1 MINGLSDVCID
12 TFVMWG
18 HCVRQLWPKPVFTAR
33 QCPRGRYSTAQTD
46 PDGVRTV
53 LQVFVDRHYVSPGQ
67 VNVDLFRSGSR
78 CSYGPLGTELRLN
91 LLNQWWHSVTRSTE
105 QVFGIDT
112 LSSGRKQE
120 ADGRRIVESGLL
132 QQIFEQR
139 GPSKEQ
145 VIQEASGLLQSSPS
159 VRTSLLQGALE
170 LYVPSLELVNRRL
183 PFGLAEMGL
192 CFQPSDFSDLVLLPS
207 HVFTVAGSLDETK
220 VKMVEKNFSSSEVP
234 EDDLERV
241 ASRGVRIM
249 YSFPWGQE
257 CLETL
262 WSRGNEELLLT
273 HNNAHSKLQC
283 RDGQKSVP
291 HVVSISGNMDRGM
304 MAFLFN
310 SLQQLKKDG
319 SKQKLQHRKVLKLHP
334 VLAPVKVALDIGRGP
349 TVELRQLCE
358 GLLQEFREAKIFVW
372 PGYLGTLPTSV
383 ELLNTRYDEMGVL
396 FTVVIILQI
405 IKESQQQ
412 HGLRHGDYQRYRG
425 YCSRRLRR
433 LRKTLGFKM
442 GNRHKFVGK
451 KITVE
456 MLSDSRYLLLVLME
470 AERAWSY
477 AMQLKQEANTEPRKR
492 FHLLSRLR
500 KAAKHSEKLEKL
512 CESPRVDAKTKLEAQ
527 AYTAYLTGMVEFELQ
542 ATIYEK
548 LASAFTE
555 ELALLYR
562 QRVDE
567 ISPNIR
573 YCAYNIGDQ
582 NAIND
587 LMQMRLTG
595 GGGGMMAE
603 KLEALITQAR
613 TKQAATM
620 SEVEWRGRTVPVKI
634 DKARIFLLGLADNE
648 AAIAQTVNEDTK
660 EHLYETLLA
669 ECRDTIQAVKEEL
682 KNEAKQRERS
692 SDNDGGKV
700 SNLQFLHSY
709 LTYIKLCTLVKRNES
724 MAHTLQAK
732 LKETE
737 ADENKRGPR
746 PQDLIRLYDIILQS
760 LAELSTLQGLEDD
773 HMFQKELSL
782 KLLVYK
788 AYRCFFIAQSYVL
801 VKKWSE
807 ALVLYE
813 RVLKYAKEV
822 QSKSKSLNKSLK
834 DLPDVQELIAE
845 VNAEKYSLQAAAILD
860 TDDTAE
866 VSPHQQVKESKPLCE
881 RLDTFRLDAT
891 LVGKQPNLVQFPPEF
906 QPIPCKPLFFDLALN
921 HVAFPPLDDK
931 VEQKG
936 KGGLTGYIKG
946 IFGFGS

>member
-1 MINGLSDVCID
+1 M
-12 TFVMWG
+12 
-18 HCVRQLWPKPVFTAR
+18 TA
-33 QCPRGRYSTAQTD
+33 D
-46 PDGVRTV
+46 
-53 LQVFVDRHYVSPGQ
+53 
-67 VNVDLFRSGSR
+67 
-78 CSYGPLGTELRLN
+78 
-91 LLNQWWHSVTRSTE
+91 
-105 QVFGIDT
+105 
-112 LSSGRKQE
+112 KQ
-120 ADGRRIVESGLL
+120 I
-132 QQIFEQR
+132 
-139 GPSKEQ
+139 
-145 VIQEASGLLQSSPS
+145 
-159 VRTSLLQGALE
+159 
-170 LYVPSLELVNRRL
+170 
-183 PFGLAEMGL
+183 
-192 CFQPSDFSDLVLLPS
+192 
-207 HVFTVAGSLDETK
+207 ETK
-220 VKMVEKNFSSSEVP
+220 LSPTEENKENVQEGWLG
-234 EDDLERV
+234 LE
-241 ASRGVRIM
+241 
-249 YSFPWGQE
+249 
-257 CLETL
+257 
-262 WSRGNEELLLT
+262 
-273 HNNAHSKLQC
+273 
-283 RDGQKSVP
+283 
-291 HVVSISGNMDRGM
+291 
-304 MAFLFN
+304 
-310 SLQQLKKDG
+310 
-319 SKQKLQHRKVLKLHP
+319 
-334 VLAPVKVALDIGRGP
+334 
-349 TVELRQLCE
+349 
-358 GLLQEFREAKIFVW
+358 
-372 PGYLGTLPTSV
+372 
-383 ELLNTRYDEMGVL
+383 
-396 FTVVIILQI
+396 ILQI

-456 MLSDSRYLLLVLME
+456 ILSDSRYLLLVLME

-477 AMQLKQEANTEPRKR
+477 AMQLKQEANTEPRKK
-492 FHLLSRLR
+492 FHLLARLR

-527 AYTAYLTGMVEFELQ
+527 AYTAYLTGMVHFELQ
-542 ATIYEK
+542 EWKLAMEAFNKCKTIYEK

-555 ELALLYR
+555 EMAVLYR

-620 SEVEWRGRTVPVKI
+620 SEVEWRGRSVPVKI

-648 AAIAQTVNEDTK
+648 AAIAQAVNEETK

-669 ECRDTIQAVKEEL
+669 ECRDTIQAVREEL

-692 SDNDGGKV
+692 SDNESGKV

-732 LKETE
+732 LKETG

-773 HMFQKELSL
+773 HTFQKEVSL
-782 KLLVYK
+782 KTLVYK

-822 QSKSKSLNKSLK
+822 QSKSKSLNNSLK
-834 DLPDVQELIAE
+834 DLPDIQELIAE

-860 TDDTAE
+860 TDEAPE
-866 VSPHQQVKESKPLCE
+866 VSTQQQVKDNTPLCE
-881 RLDTFRLDAT
+881 HLDNFHLDKT
-891 LVGKQPNLVQFPPEF
+891 LVGKHPNLVQFPPEF

>member
-1 MINGLSDVCID
+1 MAAD
-12 TFVMWG
+12 
-18 HCVRQLWPKPVFTAR
+18 
-33 QCPRGRYSTAQTD
+33 
-46 PDGVRTV
+46 
-53 LQVFVDRHYVSPGQ
+53 
-67 VNVDLFRSGSR
+67 
-78 CSYGPLGTELRLN
+78 
-91 LLNQWWHSVTRSTE
+91 
-105 QVFGIDT
+105 
-112 LSSGRKQE
+112 KQNE
-120 ADGRRIVESGLL
+120 A
-132 QQIFEQR
+132 
-139 GPSKEQ
+139 K
-145 VIQEASGLLQSSPS
+145 
-159 VRTSLLQGALE
+159 
-170 LYVPSLELVNRRL
+170 VPSADEKKGKQSDGGLGLE
-183 PFGLAEMGL
+183 
-192 CFQPSDFSDLVLLPS
+192 
-207 HVFTVAGSLDETK
+207 
-220 VKMVEKNFSSSEVP
+220 
-234 EDDLERV
+234 
-241 ASRGVRIM
+241 
-249 YSFPWGQE
+249 
-257 CLETL
+257 
-262 WSRGNEELLLT
+262 
-273 HNNAHSKLQC
+273 
-283 RDGQKSVP
+283 
-291 HVVSISGNMDRGM
+291 
-304 MAFLFN
+304 
-310 SLQQLKKDG
+310 
-319 SKQKLQHRKVLKLHP
+319 
-334 VLAPVKVALDIGRGP
+334 
-349 TVELRQLCE
+349 
-358 GLLQEFREAKIFVW
+358 
-372 PGYLGTLPTSV
+372 
-383 ELLNTRYDEMGVL
+383 
-396 FTVVIILQI
+396 ILQI

-442 GNRHKFVGK
+442 GNRHKFIGK

-456 MLSDSRYLLLVLME
+456 MLSDSRYLLLVLIE

-492 FHLLSRLR
+492 FHLLARLR

-542 ATIYEK
+542 EWKGAMEAFNKCKTIYEK

-555 ELALLYR
+555 ELAVLYR
-562 QRVDE
+562 QRVEE
-567 ISPNIR
+567 ISPNLR

-603 KLEALITQAR
+603 KLESLITQAR

-620 SEVEWRGRTVPVKI
+620 SEVEWRGRTVPVKS

-648 AAIAQTVNEDTK
+648 AAIAQAGNEETK

-669 ECRDTIQAVKEEL
+669 ECRDTIQAVREEL
-682 KNEAKQRERS
+682 KNEAKQRERGS
-692 SDNDGGKV
+692 EGDGGKV
-700 SNLQFLHSY
+700 SNMLFLHSY
-709 LTYIKLCTLVKRNES
+709 LTYIKLCTVVKRNES

-732 LKETE
+732 LKETQ

-760 LAELSTLQGLEDD
+760 LAELSTLQGLEED
-773 HMFQKELSL
+773 HSFQKEVSL
-782 KLLVYK
+782 KILVYK
-788 AYRCFFIAQSYVL
+788 AYRCFFIAQSYVV

-813 RVLKYAKEV
+813 RVLKYAREV
-822 QSKSKSLNKSLK
+822 VSKAKSLNNTSLK

-860 TDDTAE
+860 TDETVE
-866 VSPHQQVKESKPLCE
+866 VPSQQQVKDNTPLCD
-881 RLDTFRLDAT
+881 RLDTFRLDPS
-891 LVGKQPNLVQFPPEF
+891 LVGKQPNLVQFPPDF

>member
-1 MINGLSDVCID
+1 MTAD
-12 TFVMWG
+12 
-18 HCVRQLWPKPVFTAR
+18 RQ
-33 QCPRGRYSTAQTD
+33 
-46 PDGVRTV
+46 
-53 LQVFVDRHYVSPGQ
+53 
-67 VNVDLFRSGSR
+67 
-78 CSYGPLGTELRLN
+78 
-91 LLNQWWHSVTRSTE
+91 
-105 QVFGIDT
+105 I
-112 LSSGRKQE
+112 
-120 ADGRRIVESGLL
+120 
-132 QQIFEQR
+132 
-139 GPSKEQ
+139 
-145 VIQEASGLLQSSPS
+145 
-159 VRTSLLQGALE
+159 
-170 LYVPSLELVNRRL
+170 
-183 PFGLAEMGL
+183 
-192 CFQPSDFSDLVLLPS
+192 
-207 HVFTVAGSLDETK
+207 
-220 VKMVEKNFSSSEVP
+220 
-234 EDDLERV
+234 
-241 ASRGVRIM
+241 
-249 YSFPWGQE
+249 
-257 CLETL
+257 
-262 WSRGNEELLLT
+262 
-273 HNNAHSKLQC
+273 
-283 RDGQKSVP
+283 
-291 HVVSISGNMDRGM
+291 
-304 MAFLFN
+304 
-310 SLQQLKKDG
+310 
-319 SKQKLQHRKVLKLHP
+319 
-334 VLAPVKVALDIGRGP
+334 
-349 TVELRQLCE
+349 
-358 GLLQEFREAKIFVW
+358 EAKLSPTEENKENIQ
-372 PGYLGTLPTSV
+372 GGLGL
-383 ELLNTRYDEMGVL
+383 E
-396 FTVVIILQI
+396 ILQI

-456 MLSDSRYLLLVLME
+456 ILSDSRYLLLVLME

-477 AMQLKQEANTEPRKR
+477 AMQLKQEANTEPRKK
-492 FHLLSRLR
+492 FHLLARLR

-512 CESPRVDAKTKLEAQ
+512 CESHRVDAKTKLEAQ
-527 AYTAYLTGMVEFELQ
+527 AYTAYLTGMVHFELQ
-542 ATIYEK
+542 EWKLAMEAFNKCKTIYEK
-548 LASAFTE
+548 LESAFTE
-555 ELALLYR
+555 ELAVLYR

-620 SEVEWRGRTVPVKI
+620 SEVEWRGRSVPVKI

-648 AAIAQTVNEDTK
+648 AAIAQAVNEETK

-669 ECRDTIQAVKEEL
+669 ECRDTIQAVREEL
-682 KNEAKQRERS
+682 KSEAKQRERS
-692 SDNDGGKV
+692 SDNESGKV

-732 LKETE
+732 LKETG

-746 PQDLIRLYDIILQS
+746 PQDLIRLYDIVLQS

-773 HMFQKELSL
+773 HTFQKEVSL
-782 KLLVYK
+782 KTLVYK

-822 QSKSKSLNKSLK
+822 QSKSKSLNNSLE

-845 VNAEKYSLQAAAILD
+845 VSAEKYSLQAAAIL
-860 TDDTAE
+860 ASFSCA
-866 VSPHQQVKESKPLCE
+866 VINKCFPQPLCE
-881 RLDTFRLDAT
+881 HLDNFHLDKT
-891 LVGKQPNLVQFPPEF
+891 LVGKHPNLVQFPPEF

>member
-1 MINGLSDVCID
+1 MTADKHTEGKVSAMDENKENSSDGGL
-12 TFVMWG
+12 
-18 HCVRQLWPKPVFTAR
+18 
-33 QCPRGRYSTAQTD
+33 
-46 PDGVRTV
+46 
-53 LQVFVDRHYVSPGQ
+53 
-67 VNVDLFRSGSR
+67 
-78 CSYGPLGTELRLN
+78 
-91 LLNQWWHSVTRSTE
+91 
-105 QVFGIDT
+105 
-112 LSSGRKQE
+112 
-120 ADGRRIVESGLL
+120 GL
-132 QQIFEQR
+132 E
-139 GPSKEQ
+139 
-145 VIQEASGLLQSSPS
+145 
-159 VRTSLLQGALE
+159 
-170 LYVPSLELVNRRL
+170 
-183 PFGLAEMGL
+183 
-192 CFQPSDFSDLVLLPS
+192 
-207 HVFTVAGSLDETK
+207 
-220 VKMVEKNFSSSEVP
+220 
-234 EDDLERV
+234 
-241 ASRGVRIM
+241 
-249 YSFPWGQE
+249 
-257 CLETL
+257 
-262 WSRGNEELLLT
+262 
-273 HNNAHSKLQC
+273 
-283 RDGQKSVP
+283 
-291 HVVSISGNMDRGM
+291 
-304 MAFLFN
+304 
-310 SLQQLKKDG
+310 
-319 SKQKLQHRKVLKLHP
+319 
-334 VLAPVKVALDIGRGP
+334 
-349 TVELRQLCE
+349 
-358 GLLQEFREAKIFVW
+358 
-372 PGYLGTLPTSV
+372 
-383 ELLNTRYDEMGVL
+383 
-396 FTVVIILQI
+396 ILQI

-442 GNRHKFVGK
+442 GNRHKFIGK

-456 MLSDSRYLLLVLME
+456 MLSDNRYLLLVLME

-500 KAAKHSEKLEKL
+500 KAAKHSENLEKL
-512 CESPRVDAKTKLEAQ
+512 CESPNVDAKTKLEAQ

-542 ATIYEK
+542 EWKRAMEAFNKCKTIYEK

-555 ELALLYR
+555 EMAALYR

-620 SEVEWRGRTVPVKI
+620 SEVEWRGRTVPVKM

-648 AAIAQTVNEDTK
+648 AAVAQASNEETK

-669 ECRDTIQAVKEEL
+669 ECRDTIQAVREEL
-682 KNEAKQRERS
+682 KTEAKLRERS
-692 SDNDGGKV
+692 SDNESGKV

-709 LTYIKLCTLVKRNES
+709 LSYIKLCTLVKRNES
-724 MAHTLQAK
+724 MAHTLHSK
-732 LKETE
+732 LKEPDT
-737 ADENKRGPR
+737 DESKRGPK

-760 LAELSTLQGLEDD
+760 LAELATLQGLEDD
-773 HMFQKELSL
+773 HAFQKEVSL
-782 KLLVYK
+782 KTLVYK

-822 QSKSKSLNKSLK
+822 QSKAKSLNNSLK

-860 TDDTAE
+860 TDETVEAP
-866 VSPHQQVKESKPLCE
+866 SQQQVRDNTPLCNQLE
-881 RLDTFRLDAT
+881 AFRLDPS
-891 LVGKQPNLVQFPPEF
+891 LVGKQPNLVQFPPDF

>member
-1 MINGLSDVCID
+1 MAAD
-12 TFVMWG
+12 
-18 HCVRQLWPKPVFTAR
+18 RQ
-33 QCPRGRYSTAQTD
+33 
-46 PDGVRTV
+46 
-53 LQVFVDRHYVSPGQ
+53 
-67 VNVDLFRSGSR
+67 N
-78 CSYGPLGTELRLN
+78 
-91 LLNQWWHSVTRSTE
+91 
-105 QVFGIDT
+105 
-112 LSSGRKQE
+112 E
-120 ADGRRIVESGLL
+120 A
-132 QQIFEQR
+132 
-139 GPSKEQ
+139 K
-145 VIQEASGLLQSSPS
+145 
-159 VRTSLLQGALE
+159 
-170 LYVPSLELVNRRL
+170 VP
-183 PFGLAEMGL
+183 
-192 CFQPSDFSDLVLLPS
+192 
-207 HVFTVAGSLDETK
+207 TLDENK
-220 VKMVEKNFSSSEVP
+220 ENFP
-234 EDDLERV
+234 
-241 ASRGVRIM
+241 M
-249 YSFPWGQE
+249 
-257 CLETL
+257 
-262 WSRGNEELLLT
+262 
-273 HNNAHSKLQC
+273 
-283 RDGQKSVP
+283 
-291 HVVSISGNMDRGM
+291 
-304 MAFLFN
+304 
-310 SLQQLKKDG
+310 
-319 SKQKLQHRKVLKLHP
+319 
-334 VLAPVKVALDIGRGP
+334 
-349 TVELRQLCE
+349 
-358 GLLQEFREAKIFVW
+358 FV
-372 PGYLGTLPTSV
+372 
-383 ELLNTRYDEMGVL
+383 
-396 FTVVIILQI
+396 LQI

-492 FHLLSRLR
+492 FHLLARLR

-542 ATIYEK
+542 EWKRAMEAFNKCKTIYEK

-555 ELALLYR
+555 ELAVLYR

-648 AAIAQTVNEDTK
+648 AAIAQASNEETK

-669 ECRDTIQAVKEEL
+669 ECRDTIQAVREEL
-682 KNEAKQRERS
+682 KAEAKQRERS
-692 SDNDGGKV
+692 SDSDSGKV
-700 SNLQFLHSY
+700 SNMQFLHSY

-732 LKETE
+732 LKEPE
-737 ADENKRGPR
+737 ADETKRGPR

-773 HMFQKELSL
+773 HTFQKEVSL
-782 KLLVYK
+782 KTLVYK

-822 QSKSKSLNKSLK
+822 QSKAKSLNNSLK

-845 VNAEKYSLQAAAILD
+845 VSAEKYSLQAAAILGESSLEP
-860 TDDTAE
+860 TA
-866 VSPHQQVKESKPLCE
+866 VFNAPLCD
-881 RLDTFRLDAT
+881 RLETFRLDTT
-891 LVGKQPNLVQFPPEF
+891 LVGKHPNLVQFPPDF

>member
-1 MINGLSDVCID
+1 MAAD
-12 TFVMWG
+12 
-18 HCVRQLWPKPVFTAR
+18 KPNEAKVSV
-33 QCPRGRYSTAQTD
+33 GEENKENL
-46 PDGVRTV
+46 PD
-53 LQVFVDRHYVSPGQ
+53 
-67 VNVDLFRSGSR
+67 
-78 CSYGPLGTELRLN
+78 
-91 LLNQWWHSVTRSTE
+91 
-105 QVFGIDT
+105 
-112 LSSGRKQE
+112 
-120 ADGRRIVESGLL
+120 SGL
-132 QQIFEQR
+132 
-139 GPSKEQ
+139 
-145 VIQEASGLLQSSPS
+145 GL
-159 VRTSLLQGALE
+159 E
-170 LYVPSLELVNRRL
+170 
-183 PFGLAEMGL
+183 
-192 CFQPSDFSDLVLLPS
+192 
-207 HVFTVAGSLDETK
+207 
-220 VKMVEKNFSSSEVP
+220 
-234 EDDLERV
+234 
-241 ASRGVRIM
+241 
-249 YSFPWGQE
+249 
-257 CLETL
+257 
-262 WSRGNEELLLT
+262 
-273 HNNAHSKLQC
+273 
-283 RDGQKSVP
+283 
-291 HVVSISGNMDRGM
+291 
-304 MAFLFN
+304 
-310 SLQQLKKDG
+310 
-319 SKQKLQHRKVLKLHP
+319 
-334 VLAPVKVALDIGRGP
+334 
-349 TVELRQLCE
+349 
-358 GLLQEFREAKIFVW
+358 
-372 PGYLGTLPTSV
+372 
-383 ELLNTRYDEMGVL
+383 
-396 FTVVIILQI
+396 ILQI

-433 LRKTLGFKM
+433 LRKTLGFRM

-451 KITVE
+451 KITEE
-456 MLSDSRYLLLVLME
+456 MLTDSRYLLLVLME

-492 FHLLSRLR
+492 FHLLARLR
-500 KAAKHSEKLEKL
+500 KAAKHSERLEKL
-512 CESPRVDAKTKLEAQ
+512 CESHRVDAKTKLEAQ

-542 ATIYEK
+542 EWKRAMEAFNKCKTIYEK

-555 ELALLYR
+555 EMAALYR

-603 KLEALITQAR
+603 KLETLITQAR

-620 SEVEWRGRTVPVKI
+620 SEVEWRGRSVPVKV

-648 AAIAQTVNEDTK
+648 AAIAQAANEETK

-669 ECRDTIQAVKEEL
+669 ECRDTIQAVREEL
-682 KNEAKQRERS
+682 KSEAKLRERS
-692 SDNDGGKV
+692 SDSDGGKV

-724 MAHTLQAK
+724 MAHTLQVQ
-732 LKETE
+732 LKETG
-737 ADENKRGPR
+737 ADDSKRGPR

-760 LAELSTLQGLEDD
+760 LAELSTLPGLEDD
-773 HMFQKELSL
+773 HAFQKEVSL
-782 KLLVYK
+782 KTLIYK

-822 QSKSKSLNKSLK
+822 QSKAKSLNSSLK

-845 VNAEKYSLQAAAILD
+845 VNAEKYSLQAAAILVMINSFFFI
-860 TDDTAE
+860 TLILT
-866 VSPHQQVKESKPLCE
+866 PPPQPLCE
-881 RLDTFRLDAT
+881 HLETFRIDST
-891 LVGKQPNLVQFPPEF
+891 LVGKHPNLVPFPPDF

-921 HVAFPPLDDK
+921 HVTFPPLDDK

>member
-192 CFQPSDFSDLVLLPS
+192 CFQPSGDSGCSDEFMQTSLIWFCSPRTSSLWLDHWTRQRLKWWRKFALSPS
-207 HVFTVAGSLDETK
+207 D
-220 VKMVEKNFSSSEVP
+220 FSSSEVP

-396 FTVVIILQI
+396 FTVVISENTLESGLLQVRSRDTT
-405 IKESQQQ
+405 IKETM
-412 HGLRHGDYQRYRG
+412 H
-425 YCSRRLRR
+425 
-433 LRKTLGFKM
+433 
-442 GNRHKFVGK
+442 
-451 KITVE
+451 I
-456 MLSDSRYLLLVLME
+456 
-470 AERAWSY
+470 
-477 AMQLKQEANTEPRKR
+477 
-492 FHLLSRLR
+492 
-500 KAAKHSEKLEKL
+500 SEIR
-512 CESPRVDAKTKLEAQ
+512 SF
-527 AYTAYLTGMVEFELQ
+527 LT
-542 ATIYEK
+542 
-548 LASAFTE
+548 
-555 ELALLYR
+555 
-562 QRVDE
+562 
-567 ISPNIR
+567 
-573 YCAYNIGDQ
+573 
-582 NAIND
+582 
-587 LMQMRLTG
+587 
-595 GGGGMMAE
+595 
-603 KLEALITQAR
+603 
-613 TKQAATM
+613 
-620 SEVEWRGRTVPVKI
+620 
-634 DKARIFLLGLADNE
+634 
-648 AAIAQTVNEDTK
+648 
-660 EHLYETLLA
+660 
-669 ECRDTIQAVKEEL
+669 
-682 KNEAKQRERS
+682 
-692 SDNDGGKV
+692 
-700 SNLQFLHSY
+700 
-709 LTYIKLCTLVKRNES
+709 TYIS
-724 MAHTLQAK
+724 A
-732 LKETE
+732 
-737 ADENKRGPR
+737 AD
-746 PQDLIRLYDIILQS
+746 I
-760 LAELSTLQGLEDD
+760 
-773 HMFQKELSL
+773 
-782 KLLVYK
+782 
-788 AYRCFFIAQSYVL
+788 
-801 VKKWSE
+801 
-807 ALVLYE
+807 
-813 RVLKYAKEV
+813 
-822 QSKSKSLNKSLK
+822 
-834 DLPDVQELIAE
+834 
-845 VNAEKYSLQAAAILD
+845 
-860 TDDTAE
+860 
-866 VSPHQQVKESKPLCE
+866 
-881 RLDTFRLDAT
+881 
-891 LVGKQPNLVQFPPEF
+891 
-906 QPIPCKPLFFDLALN
+906 
-921 HVAFPPLDDK
+921 
-931 VEQKG
+931 
-936 KGGLTGYIKG
+936 
-946 IFGFGS
+946 

>member
-1 MINGLSDVCID
+1 MAAD
-12 TFVMWG
+12 
-18 HCVRQLWPKPVFTAR
+18 KPNEAKVSL
-33 QCPRGRYSTAQTD
+33 GD
-46 PDGVRTV
+46 ENKENLPDG
-53 LQVFVDRHYVSPGQ
+53 G
-67 VNVDLFRSGSR
+67 
-78 CSYGPLGTELRLN
+78 LG
-91 LLNQWWHSVTRSTE
+91 
-105 QVFGIDT
+105 
-112 LSSGRKQE
+112 
-120 ADGRRIVESGLL
+120 
-132 QQIFEQR
+132 
-139 GPSKEQ
+139 
-145 VIQEASGLLQSSPS
+145 
-159 VRTSLLQGALE
+159 LE
-170 LYVPSLELVNRRL
+170 
-183 PFGLAEMGL
+183 
-192 CFQPSDFSDLVLLPS
+192 
-207 HVFTVAGSLDETK
+207 
-220 VKMVEKNFSSSEVP
+220 
-234 EDDLERV
+234 
-241 ASRGVRIM
+241 
-249 YSFPWGQE
+249 
-257 CLETL
+257 
-262 WSRGNEELLLT
+262 
-273 HNNAHSKLQC
+273 
-283 RDGQKSVP
+283 
-291 HVVSISGNMDRGM
+291 
-304 MAFLFN
+304 
-310 SLQQLKKDG
+310 
-319 SKQKLQHRKVLKLHP
+319 
-334 VLAPVKVALDIGRGP
+334 
-349 TVELRQLCE
+349 
-358 GLLQEFREAKIFVW
+358 
-372 PGYLGTLPTSV
+372 
-383 ELLNTRYDEMGVL
+383 
-396 FTVVIILQI
+396 ILQI

-451 KITVE
+451 KITEE
-456 MLSDSRYLLLVLME
+456 MLTDSRYLLLVLME

-492 FHLLSRLR
+492 FHLLARLR
-500 KAAKHSEKLEKL
+500 KAAKHSERLEKL
-512 CESPRVDAKTKLEAQ
+512 CESHRVDAKTKLEAQ
-527 AYTAYLTGMVEFELQ
+527 AYTAYLSGMVEFELQ
-542 ATIYEK
+542 EWKRAMEAFNKCKTIYEK

-555 ELALLYR
+555 EMAALYR

-620 SEVEWRGRTVPVKI
+620 SEVEWRGRSVPVKV

-648 AAIAQTVNEDTK
+648 AAIAQAANEETK

-669 ECRDTIQAVKEEL
+669 ECRDTIQAVREEL
-682 KNEAKQRERS
+682 KTEVKLRERS

-724 MAHTLQAK
+724 MAHTLQVQ
-732 LKETE
+732 LKETG
-737 ADENKRGPR
+737 ADESKRGPR

-760 LAELSTLQGLEDD
+760 LAELSTLPGLEDD
-773 HMFQKELSL
+773 HVFQKEVSL
-782 KLLVYK
+782 KTLVYK

-822 QSKSKSLNKSLK
+822 QSKAKSLSSSLK

-860 TDDTAE
+860 KDETAE
-866 VSPHQQVKESKPLCE
+866 VTAPHQLKDNTPLCE
-881 RLDTFRLDAT
+881 HLETFRIDSA
-891 LVGKQPNLVQFPPEF
+891 LVGKHPNLVPFPPDF

-921 HVAFPPLDDK
+921 HVTFPPLDDK

>member
-1 MINGLSDVCID
+1 MAADKQHEAKL
-12 TFVMWG
+12 
-18 HCVRQLWPKPVFTAR
+18 
-33 QCPRGRYSTAQTD
+33 
-46 PDGVRTV
+46 
-53 LQVFVDRHYVSPGQ
+53 SPGEE
-67 VNVDLFRSGSR
+67 N
-78 CSYGPLGTELRLN
+78 
-91 LLNQWWHSVTRSTE
+91 
-105 QVFGIDT
+105 
-112 LSSGRKQE
+112 
-120 ADGRRIVESGLL
+120 
-132 QQIFEQR
+132 
-139 GPSKEQ
+139 KEN
-145 VIQEASGLLQSSPS
+145 IQEGGL
-159 VRTSLLQGALE
+159 GLE
-170 LYVPSLELVNRRL
+170 
-183 PFGLAEMGL
+183 
-192 CFQPSDFSDLVLLPS
+192 
-207 HVFTVAGSLDETK
+207 
-220 VKMVEKNFSSSEVP
+220 
-234 EDDLERV
+234 
-241 ASRGVRIM
+241 
-249 YSFPWGQE
+249 
-257 CLETL
+257 
-262 WSRGNEELLLT
+262 
-273 HNNAHSKLQC
+273 
-283 RDGQKSVP
+283 
-291 HVVSISGNMDRGM
+291 
-304 MAFLFN
+304 
-310 SLQQLKKDG
+310 
-319 SKQKLQHRKVLKLHP
+319 
-334 VLAPVKVALDIGRGP
+334 
-349 TVELRQLCE
+349 
-358 GLLQEFREAKIFVW
+358 
-372 PGYLGTLPTSV
+372 
-383 ELLNTRYDEMGVL
+383 
-396 FTVVIILQI
+396 ILQI

-451 KITVE
+451 KVTVE
-456 MLSDSRYLLLVLME
+456 ILSDSRYLLLVLME

-477 AMQLKQEANTEPRKR
+477 AMQLKQEANTEPRKK
-492 FHLLSRLR
+492 FHLLARLR

-527 AYTAYLTGMVEFELQ
+527 AYTAYLTGMVHFELQ
-542 ATIYEK
+542 EWKLAMEAFNKCKTIYEK

-555 ELALLYR
+555 ELAVLYR

-620 SEVEWRGRTVPVKI
+620 SEVEWRGRSIPVKI

-648 AAIAQTVNEDTK
+648 AAIAQAVNEETK

-669 ECRDTIQAVKEEL
+669 ECRDTIQAVREEL
-682 KNEAKQRERS
+682 KSEAKQRERS
-692 SDNDGGKV
+692 SDNESGKV

-732 LKETE
+732 LKETG

-773 HMFQKELSL
+773 HTFQKEVSL
-782 KLLVYK
+782 KTLVYK

-822 QSKSKSLNKSLK
+822 QSKAKSLNNSLK
-834 DLPDVQELIAE
+834 DLPDIQELIAE

-860 TDDTAE
+860 TDEAPE
-866 VSPHQQVKESKPLCE
+866 VSSQHQVKDNMPLCE
-881 RLDTFRLDAT
+881 RLENFHLDKT
-891 LVGKQPNLVQFPPEF
+891 LVGKHPNLVQFPPEF

>member
-1 MINGLSDVCID
+1 MAAD
-12 TFVMWG
+12 
-18 HCVRQLWPKPVFTAR
+18 KPNEAKVSL
-33 QCPRGRYSTAQTD
+33 GD
-46 PDGVRTV
+46 ENKENHPDG
-53 LQVFVDRHYVSPGQ
+53 G
-67 VNVDLFRSGSR
+67 
-78 CSYGPLGTELRLN
+78 LG
-91 LLNQWWHSVTRSTE
+91 
-105 QVFGIDT
+105 
-112 LSSGRKQE
+112 
-120 ADGRRIVESGLL
+120 
-132 QQIFEQR
+132 
-139 GPSKEQ
+139 
-145 VIQEASGLLQSSPS
+145 
-159 VRTSLLQGALE
+159 LE
-170 LYVPSLELVNRRL
+170 
-183 PFGLAEMGL
+183 
-192 CFQPSDFSDLVLLPS
+192 
-207 HVFTVAGSLDETK
+207 
-220 VKMVEKNFSSSEVP
+220 
-234 EDDLERV
+234 
-241 ASRGVRIM
+241 
-249 YSFPWGQE
+249 
-257 CLETL
+257 
-262 WSRGNEELLLT
+262 
-273 HNNAHSKLQC
+273 
-283 RDGQKSVP
+283 
-291 HVVSISGNMDRGM
+291 
-304 MAFLFN
+304 
-310 SLQQLKKDG
+310 
-319 SKQKLQHRKVLKLHP
+319 
-334 VLAPVKVALDIGRGP
+334 
-349 TVELRQLCE
+349 
-358 GLLQEFREAKIFVW
+358 
-372 PGYLGTLPTSV
+372 
-383 ELLNTRYDEMGVL
+383 
-396 FTVVIILQI
+396 ILQI

-451 KITVE
+451 KITE
-456 MLSDSRYLLLVLME
+456 DMLTDSRYLLLVLME

-492 FHLLSRLR
+492 FHLLARLR
-500 KAAKHSEKLEKL
+500 KAAKHSERLEKL
-512 CESPRVDAKTKLEAQ
+512 CESHRVDAKTKLEAQ

-542 ATIYEK
+542 EWKRAMEAFNKCKTIYEK

-555 ELALLYR
+555 EMAALYR

-620 SEVEWRGRTVPVKI
+620 SEVEWRGRSVPVKV

-648 AAIAQTVNEDTK
+648 AAIAQAANEETK

-669 ECRDTIQAVKEEL
+669 ECRDTIQAVREEL
-682 KNEAKQRERS
+682 KSEVKLRERS

-724 MAHTLQAK
+724 MAHTLQGQ
-732 LKETE
+732 LKETG
-737 ADENKRGPR
+737 ADESKRGPR

-760 LAELSTLQGLEDD
+760 LAELSTLPGLEDD
-773 HMFQKELSL
+773 HVFQKEVSL
-782 KLLVYK
+782 KTLVYK

-822 QSKSKSLNKSLK
+822 QSKAKSLSSSLK

-860 TDDTAE
+860 KDETAE
-866 VSPHQQVKESKPLCE
+866 VTAPHQLKDNTPLCE
-881 RLDTFRLDAT
+881 HLETFRIDST
-891 LVGKQPNLVQFPPEF
+891 LVGKHPNLVPFPPDF

-921 HVAFPPLDDK
+921 HATFPPLDDK

>member
-1 MINGLSDVCID
+1 MAADKQNEAKLS
-12 TFVMWG
+12 
-18 HCVRQLWPKPVFTAR
+18 P
-33 QCPRGRYSTAQTD
+33 
-46 PDGVRTV
+46 
-53 LQVFVDRHYVSPGQ
+53 
-67 VNVDLFRSGSR
+67 
-78 CSYGPLGTELRLN
+78 TEEN
-91 LLNQWWHSVTRSTE
+91 
-105 QVFGIDT
+105 
-112 LSSGRKQE
+112 
-120 ADGRRIVESGLL
+120 
-132 QQIFEQR
+132 
-139 GPSKEQ
+139 KEN
-145 VIQEASGLLQSSPS
+145 IQEGGL
-159 VRTSLLQGALE
+159 GLE
-170 LYVPSLELVNRRL
+170 
-183 PFGLAEMGL
+183 
-192 CFQPSDFSDLVLLPS
+192 
-207 HVFTVAGSLDETK
+207 
-220 VKMVEKNFSSSEVP
+220 
-234 EDDLERV
+234 
-241 ASRGVRIM
+241 
-249 YSFPWGQE
+249 
-257 CLETL
+257 
-262 WSRGNEELLLT
+262 
-273 HNNAHSKLQC
+273 
-283 RDGQKSVP
+283 
-291 HVVSISGNMDRGM
+291 
-304 MAFLFN
+304 
-310 SLQQLKKDG
+310 
-319 SKQKLQHRKVLKLHP
+319 
-334 VLAPVKVALDIGRGP
+334 
-349 TVELRQLCE
+349 
-358 GLLQEFREAKIFVW
+358 
-372 PGYLGTLPTSV
+372 
-383 ELLNTRYDEMGVL
+383 
-396 FTVVIILQI
+396 ILQI

-451 KITVE
+451 KVTVE
-456 MLSDSRYLLLVLME
+456 ILSDSRYLLLVLME

-477 AMQLKQEANTEPRKR
+477 AMQLKQEANTEPRKK
-492 FHLLSRLR
+492 FHLLARLR

-527 AYTAYLTGMVEFELQ
+527 AYTAYLTGMVHFELQ
-542 ATIYEK
+542 KWKLAMEAFNKCKTIYEK

-555 ELALLYR
+555 ELAVLYR

-648 AAIAQTVNEDTK
+648 AAIAQAVNEETK

-669 ECRDTIQAVKEEL
+669 ECRDTIQAVREEL
-682 KNEAKQRERS
+682 KSEAKQRERS
-692 SDNDGGKV
+692 SDNESGKV

-732 LKETE
+732 LKETG

-773 HMFQKELSL
+773 HTFQKEVSL
-782 KLLVYK
+782 KTLVYK

-822 QSKSKSLNKSLK
+822 QSKAKSLNSILK

-845 VNAEKYSLQAAAILD
+845 VSAEKYSLQAAAILD
-860 TDDTAE
+860 TDEAPE
-866 VSPHQQVKESKPLCE
+866 VNSQQQVKDNTPLCE
-881 RLDTFRLDAT
+881 HLDNFHLDKT
-891 LVGKQPNLVQFPPEF
+891 LVGKHPNLVQFPPEF

>member
-1 MINGLSDVCID
+1 MAADKQNDAKVSL
-12 TFVMWG
+12 MEENKEN
-18 HCVRQLWPKPVFTAR
+18 L
-33 QCPRGRYSTAQTD
+33 
-46 PDGVRTV
+46 PDG
-53 LQVFVDRHYVSPGQ
+53 G
-67 VNVDLFRSGSR
+67 
-78 CSYGPLGTELRLN
+78 LG
-91 LLNQWWHSVTRSTE
+91 
-105 QVFGIDT
+105 
-112 LSSGRKQE
+112 
-120 ADGRRIVESGLL
+120 
-132 QQIFEQR
+132 
-139 GPSKEQ
+139 
-145 VIQEASGLLQSSPS
+145 
-159 VRTSLLQGALE
+159 LE
-170 LYVPSLELVNRRL
+170 
-183 PFGLAEMGL
+183 
-192 CFQPSDFSDLVLLPS
+192 
-207 HVFTVAGSLDETK
+207 
-220 VKMVEKNFSSSEVP
+220 
-234 EDDLERV
+234 
-241 ASRGVRIM
+241 
-249 YSFPWGQE
+249 
-257 CLETL
+257 
-262 WSRGNEELLLT
+262 
-273 HNNAHSKLQC
+273 
-283 RDGQKSVP
+283 
-291 HVVSISGNMDRGM
+291 
-304 MAFLFN
+304 
-310 SLQQLKKDG
+310 
-319 SKQKLQHRKVLKLHP
+319 
-334 VLAPVKVALDIGRGP
+334 
-349 TVELRQLCE
+349 
-358 GLLQEFREAKIFVW
+358 
-372 PGYLGTLPTSV
+372 
-383 ELLNTRYDEMGVL
+383 
-396 FTVVIILQI
+396 ILQI

-412 HGLRHGDYQRYRG
+412 HGLRHGDYQRY
-425 YCSRRLRR
+425 
-433 LRKTLGFKM
+433 
-442 GNRHKFVGK
+442 
-451 KITVE
+451 
-456 MLSDSRYLLLVLME
+456 RYLLLVLME

-542 ATIYEK
+542 EWKQAMEAFNKCKTIYEK

-555 ELALLYR
+555 DLAVLYR

-634 DKARIFLLGLADNE
+634 DKARVFLLGLADNE
-648 AAIAQTVNEDTK
+648 AAIAQAANEETK

-682 KNEAKQRERS
+682 KTEAKQRERS
-692 SDNDGGKV
+692 SDGDTGKV
-700 SNLQFLHSY
+700 SNLQYLHSY

-732 LKETE
+732 LKEPE

-773 HMFQKELSL
+773 HAFQKEVSL
-782 KLLVYK
+782 KTLVYK

-822 QSKSKSLNKSLK
+822 QSKAKSLNNSLK

-845 VNAEKYSLQAAAILD
+845 VNAEKYSLQAAAILG
-860 TDDTAE
+860 AMLS
-866 VSPHQQVKESKPLCE
+866 SPHFFFTQPLCDHLE
-881 RLDTFRLDAT
+881 TFRFDPS
-891 LVGKQPNLVQFPPEF
+891 LVGKQPSLVQFPPDF